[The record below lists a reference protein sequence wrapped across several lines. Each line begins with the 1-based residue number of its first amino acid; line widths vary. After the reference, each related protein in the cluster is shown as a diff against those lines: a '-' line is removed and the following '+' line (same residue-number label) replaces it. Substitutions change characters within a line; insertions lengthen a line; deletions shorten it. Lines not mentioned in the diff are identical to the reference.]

1 MDFIDILIIVSC
13 AAGLIYFAFDRI
25 KYLNITVFYKKQ
37 ERLFEL
43 NKIISIIEIEIRD
56 TEEIIKTEKIDAL
69 YDDIFADKLIAYRD
83 NMDKLIL
90 LKKEQKE
97 IEIYLKNFR
106 MYKHSFIKYYE

>member
-1 MDFIDILIIVSC
+1 MDFIDTLIIVSC
-13 AAGLIYFAFDRI
+13 VAGLIYFAFDRI
-25 KYLNITVFYKKQ
+25 KYSNITVFYKKQ

-43 NKIISIIEIEIRD
+43 NKIITVIKIDIKETD
-56 TEEIIKTEKIDAL
+56 EIIKTVNIDTL
-69 YDDIFADKLIAYRD
+69 YDDIFTDKLIAYRD

-106 MYKHSFIKYYE
+106 MYKHSGIKYYE